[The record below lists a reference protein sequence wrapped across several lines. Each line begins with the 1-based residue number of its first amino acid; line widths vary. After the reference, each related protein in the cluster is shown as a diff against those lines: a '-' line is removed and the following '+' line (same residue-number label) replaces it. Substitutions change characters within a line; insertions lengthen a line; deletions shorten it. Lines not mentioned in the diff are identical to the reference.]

1 MNLAVRVD
9 LFSFVC
15 GGLPAHRDILA
26 DFELLIIEKQ
36 YRKLNSFILDFC
48 FILAF
53 RPSNIFVAVVKLP
66 MYTLVYNIRYSFFFI
81 YLLKFTICPIWTF
94 GGIF

>member
-1 MNLAVRVD
+1 MHLTVRVD

-15 GGLPAHRDILA
+15 GGLPAHRDISA

-36 YRKLNSFILDFC
+36 YRKRNSFILDFC

-53 RPSNIFVAVVKLP
+53 RPLNIFVTVVELP
-66 MYTLVYNIRYSFFFI
+66 VYTLVYNIRYSSNIQDFEI
-81 YLLKFTICPIWTF
+81 YQGFRNLLKL
-94 GGIF
+94 